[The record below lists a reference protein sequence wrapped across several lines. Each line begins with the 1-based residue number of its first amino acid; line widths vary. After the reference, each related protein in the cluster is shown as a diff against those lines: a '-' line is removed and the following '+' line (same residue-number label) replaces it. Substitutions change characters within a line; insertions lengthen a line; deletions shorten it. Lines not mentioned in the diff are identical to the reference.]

1 MAGIREAQ
9 DEKHNPAMKKNILT
23 EMRIRLLGSLLACS
37 GNIIYTDALQINRF
51 MKPEI
56 SDN

>member
-1 MAGIREAQ
+1 M
-9 DEKHNPAMKKNILT
+9 
-23 EMRIRLLGSLLACS
+23 RLLGSLLACS

-56 SDN
+56 SDNW